1 MNITKIMYK
10 RYIPNENLIFP
21 PNLGDLVPEDAP
33 VKFFSDIIDQMDL
46 SSLHSI
52 YSASTDGQ
60 PPYHPVMMFKVIL
73 FGYMN
78 NIFSTRELETV
89 MKRDA
94 HYIWLSSYNFP
105 DHTTINRFKT
115 RCIPFIKDI
124 FAQLVTV
131 LVRRGEI
138 TLAEDLYIDGTTIR
152 SRAARRRI
160 RWRKSSEKFSALADR
175 KVQEAINE
183 MYGQMDQGMESDEAG
198 AEHVSYTVDEARE
211 IVNQMEHEARK
222 KGVPGVR
229 GRMAR
234 IRKAIDRKETH
245 DETVRQCEGR
255 CGVAPADPEC
265 GVMHAKEDGYDSHA
279 TPNYNVQIATNN
291 QYVTN
296 YDVFPNPDDYTTN
309 LDFIDTV
316 IKENGIK
323 PQTVVEDAGYGYED
337 VYVGLRKRDIDAVV
351 KYPGYDRSGNQEVSL
366 RLSPDGST
374 LYCPQGILLKVVGTE
389 EAYFKSG
396 YRSDATYMTCGHCGK
411 CPLAGKCPVAR
422 AKDHTIKRKLGY
434 VRECEI
440 AKANLD
446 KPHNQAKLRRRSLE
460 PEPVFGQLKHN
471 HGYTKFRHFG
481 KSKVRMDLGLELM
494 ALNIMKLFRKAKKS
508 V

>member
-1 MNITKIMYK
+1 M
-10 RYIPNENLIFP
+10 
-21 PNLGDLVPEDAP
+21 
-33 VKFFSDIIDQMDL
+33 
-46 SSLHSI
+46 
-52 YSASTDGQ
+52 
-60 PPYHPVMMFKVIL
+60 
-73 FGYMN
+73 
-78 NIFSTRELETV
+78 
-89 MKRDA
+89 
-94 HYIWLSSYNFP
+94 
-105 DHTTINRFKT
+105 
-115 RCIPFIKDI
+115 
-124 FAQLVTV
+124 TV
-131 LVRRGEI
+131 LVKRGEI
-138 TLAEDLYIDGTTIR
+138 TLAEDLYIDDTTIR

-183 MYGQMDQGMESDEAG
+183 MYGQMDKGMESDEAG

-234 IRKAIDRKETH
+234 IRKAIDQKETH

-316 IKENGIK
+316 VRENGIK

-337 VYVGLRKRDIDAVV
+337 VYVGL
-351 KYPGYDRSGNQEVSL
+351 
-366 RLSPDGST
+366 
-374 LYCPQGILLKVVGTE
+374 
-389 EAYFKSG
+389 
-396 YRSDATYMTCGHCGK
+396 
-411 CPLAGKCPVAR
+411 
-422 AKDHTIKRKLGY
+422 
-434 VRECEI
+434 
-440 AKANLD
+440 
-446 KPHNQAKLRRRSLE
+446 
-460 PEPVFGQLKHN
+460 
-471 HGYTKFRHFG
+471 
-481 KSKVRMDLGLELM
+481 
-494 ALNIMKLFRKAKKS
+494 
-508 V
+508 